1 MNTFI
6 FNNKNSSYTS
16 VSNTFIE
23 NYMPEARGEYVKI
36 YILGLK
42 YSCCGEPGV
51 SSSVIAQKLDLLES
65 DVLNAWMYWND
76 KNVIRLKSLNNGSYS
91 IEFLN
96 LNREEVS
103 SESSINLL
111 EELNNKN
118 IKDMLKDIEKL
129 LGRTLSSKEI
139 TMYLSWQKDFNFSPE
154 MILLLIQYC
163 ASKNKTDYRYIE
175 KIAISWFDNNIKTV
189 DDAQMSIKS
198 REDTWVKINQI
209 RTYLGMSNSDMMK
222 PQEDL
227 LNKWINTYKF
237 QLNIIYKACDIC
249 FQRLSKTDFKYIDA
263 ILGNWFKANLTTL
276 EDIEKHDINT
286 KPNYKKYG
294 NNNSSSSKGNF
305 TNYEQRTYDFATLEK
320 KLLGWDNND

>member
-6 FNNKNSSYTS
+6 FNNKNSAYTS